1 MRKIQMTSS
10 SHWTPS
16 VSSKLLDIN
25 ELAKMLAFELQG
37 NVKQI
42 PVSGDH
48 LSLMQQS

>member
-1 MRKIQMTSS
+1 MSTGVRLELIIQ
-10 SHWTPS
+10 P
-16 VSSKLLDIN
+16 KKFLDIN

-48 LSLMQQS
+48 LGLMQQS